1 MSRGCAGAS
10 RPPRTWPWSSGT
22 GSGRSSRTGC
32 CGRSGSG
39 RPRRTG
45 PRSVITPEDP
55 TRNCFPPSLSGP
67 LHVSSPEEDDKG
79 SLARRYTAADLGVL
93 TCDERR
99 RFAPG
104 AGPDPRADITL
115 AWELLYRREPDL
127 YDRLVSAER

>member
-1 MSRGCAGAS
+1 MSRGSTGAS

-45 PRSVITPEDP
+45 PRSVITSEDP
-55 TRNCFPPSLSGP
+55 LP
-67 LHVSSPEEDDKG
+67 
-79 SLARRYTAADLGVL
+79 RRYTPADLGVL

-104 AGPDPRADITL
+104 AGADPRADITL
-115 AWELLYRREPDL
+115 AWELLYRLEPDL
-127 YDRLVSAER
+127 YDRLVSAERLHPAVLGWLPRDAGRIVEVGAGA